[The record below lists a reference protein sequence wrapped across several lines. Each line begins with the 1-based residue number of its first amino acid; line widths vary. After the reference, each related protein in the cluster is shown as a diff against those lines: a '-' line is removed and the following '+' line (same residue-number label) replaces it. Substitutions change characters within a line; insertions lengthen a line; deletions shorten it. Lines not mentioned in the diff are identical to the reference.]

1 MFFCHNDPQRGN
13 MMIHVEDKGLAD
25 TLYSN
30 CMFKLVQ
37 KL

>member
-13 MMIHVEDKGLAD
+13 MMSHVKDEDLAD

-30 CMFKLVQ
+30 CMFKLVH